1 MIHRFDPHVHSWYSA
16 DAAHPPER
24 LIQAAKDAGLSA
36 MAITDHDS
44 CDVHQYL
51 LDQGLASPDGEPVDG
66 LLIVPGVEVS
76 TADGHLLCLGT
87 TLPVLRGKP
96 AMEVFAAV
104 QEQGGVAI
112 PAHPYDRWR
121 SGIRE
126 KVLDQLELTTI
137 EVFNSAVTSRSYNR
151 RARAYAEARGLVGTA
166 GSDAHHASAVGT
178 AVTLLELDHLNVRNL
193 VEAVKTGVTV
203 EENYMGRRE
212 GLKKHFGNWFR
223 SRSSKRP
230 RPGKK

>member
-24 LIQAAKDAGLSA
+24 LIEAAKAVGLSA

-51 LDQGLASPDGEPVDG
+51 LNEGLASAEGEPVDG
-66 LLIVPGVEVS
+66 LLVVPGVEVS
-76 TADGHLLCLGT
+76 TADGHLLCLGV
-87 TLPVLRGKP
+87 TLPVMRGHP
-96 AMEVFAAV
+96 AAEVFAAV
-104 QEQGGVAI
+104 EEQGGIAI

-126 KVLDQLELTTI
+126 KVLDQLELKAI

-151 RARAYAEARGLVGTA
+151 RARAYAQARGLVGTA
-166 GSDAHHASAVGT
+166 GSDAHHASAVGI
-178 AVTLLELDHLNVRNL
+178 AFTLLDLDHLNVRNL
-193 VEAVKTGVTV
+193 VDALKTRAAV

-223 SRSSKRP
+223 SRSSDRP
-230 RPGKK
+230 RHGKK